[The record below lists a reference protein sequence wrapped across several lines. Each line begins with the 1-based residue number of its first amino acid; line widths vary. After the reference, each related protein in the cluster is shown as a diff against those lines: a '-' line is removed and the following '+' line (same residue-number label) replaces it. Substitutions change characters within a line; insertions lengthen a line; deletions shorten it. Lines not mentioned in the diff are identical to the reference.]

1 MRRRALGVLMFS
13 FAATV
18 ALLPDPTTP
27 TPPGMIRV
35 HTTQGMPPPFSQPD
49 WDLLV
54 HPKHTD
60 AGVSASI
67 HKHGGCCRGTS
78 HFLRES
84 VHALQKN
91 ASRHLVAL
99 DIGANIGYHTVELGK
114 LGCRVVAW
122 ELLPLNFRVL
132 AANFKMHGLGD
143 SVALVPRGASDQA
156 RSVTVRSF
164 VNSPGMTTLGDGGLP
179 WKMEELNGTPLRVAP
194 AAEELARLGVTR
206 VDIVKIDVEGHE
218 IEALRG
224 LGPSL
229 RRLGVQ
235 QHGQSA
241 PLGSAPARLLCLPRA
256 CLAAL
261 GSSALSGS
269 GRPTGRPAAASG
281 AQASHLQTRRCH
293 RL

>member
-1 MRRRALGVLMFS
+1 MRRDALGSLFS

-18 ALLPDPTTP
+18 ALHPDPTLP

-35 HTTQGMPPPFSQPD
+35 HTTQGGMPPFSQPD

-54 HPKHTD
+54 HPKHAD

-67 HKHGGCCRGTS
+67 HKRGGCCRGTS

-84 VHALQKN
+84 VHALQQKN
-91 ASRHLVAL
+91 ASRRLVAL
-99 DIGANIGYHTVELGK
+99 DIGANIGYHTVELGR

-132 AANFKMHGLGD
+132 AANVKMHGLD
-143 SVALVPRGASDQA
+143 NSVTLVPRGASDQA
-156 RSVTVRSF
+156 RSATVRSF

-179 WKMEELNGTPLRVAP
+179 WKMQDVKGAPLRVAP
-194 AAEELARLGVTR
+194 AAEELTRLGLTR

-241 PLGSAPARLLCLPRA
+241 PLGSAPARAP
-256 CLAAL
+256 
-261 GSSALSGS
+261 GPPQGVPGGS
-269 GRPTGRPAAASG
+269 GQLGTLRKWPARWAP
-281 AQASHLQTRRCH
+281 SH
-293 RL
+293 